1 VATSVL
7 PLQRTNLHEEI
18 VSRLRDMILEG
29 VLAPGE
35 PIPELRLCE
44 DLQISRTPLREALK
58 VLAAEDYVTLLPNR
72 GSVVRNIVP
81 EEIADV
87 FEVMCALEILVGRLA
102 ASRATDADIA
112 ELRLMHAQLVA
123 FKTAE
128 EKHSYFDVNQAIHR
142 RLAEMSGNR
151 ILAADYKAYADKIRR
166 ARYLANLSSTRWAE
180 SVEEHERI
188 MEALDARD
196 GAKLGALLQE
206 HILHTGAA
214 VVDALKTMPKP
225 QPLQQR
231 KRR

>member
-1 VATSVL
+1 
-7 PLQRTNLHEEI
+7 
-18 VSRLRDMILEG
+18 MILEG

-214 VVDALKTMPKP
+214 VVDALKTMPKL

>member
-1 VATSVL
+1 MATSVL